1 MSREGISCG
10 GKFTRISELT
20 ANQYA
25 MITEAIS
32 LLLRSQNADGGWGAT
47 EGKRSN
53 TENTSLA
60 VAALH
65 ALRERSAA
73 ERANH
78 GTRWLLQHQ
87 NQDGGWPLN
96 EAAKEGSWTS
106 GLAII
111 ALSAFPEHQEAVRR
125 AARWLLLQEGSKP
138 GLLAHLILWVTGK
151 SNINDLNNDLIGW
164 SWVPNSFSWVEP
176 TSYALIALKKAR
188 PLISDSNVVERINQG
203 EAVIYDRMCKEGG
216 WNYGNSKVLDYAL
229 WPYADITA
237 VALIALQDHSGQIA
251 NQTSLASLRKTTRE
265 TDSGL
270 ALSWGTICLDL
281 YGQKTDEW
289 KALIAKRFE
298 KTRFL
303 SETKTVALSLI
314 AIATN
319 GSNNPFRI

>member
-1 MSREGISCG
+1 
-10 GKFTRISELT
+10 
-20 ANQYA
+20 
-25 MITEAIS
+25 MITEAIT
-32 LLLRSQNADGGWGAT
+32 LLLSSQNSDGGWGAT
-47 EGKRSN
+47 QGKRSN
-53 TENTSLA
+53 TENTAIA
-60 VAALH
+60 VAALT
-65 ALRERSAA
+65 ALPKRSAA
-73 ERANH
+73 EGVSR
-78 GTRWLLQHQ
+78 GTHWLLQHQ
-87 NQDGGWPLN
+87 NQDGSWPLN
-96 EAAKEGSWTS
+96 DAAKEGSWTS

-111 ALSAFPEHQEAVRR
+111 ALSVFPEHQESVRR

-138 GLLAHLILWVTGK
+138 GLLARIILFVTGK

-164 SWVPNSFSWVEP
+164 SWVPNSFSWLEP

-188 PLISDSNVVERINQG
+188 PLVSESNVIERINRG

-229 WPYADITA
+229 WPYPDITA
-237 VALIALQDHSGQIA
+237 VALIALQDHSGVTA
-251 NQTSLASLRKTTRE
+251 NQTSLASLRKTARE

-270 ALSWGTICLDL
+270 ALSWCTICLDL

-303 SETKTVALSLI
+303 GEIKTLALSII
-314 AIATN
+314 AFN

>member
-1 MSREGISCG
+1 
-10 GKFTRISELT
+10 
-20 ANQYA
+20 
-25 MITEAIS
+25 MINEAIT
-32 LLLRSQNADGGWGAT
+32 LLLSSQNSDGGWGAT
-47 EGKRSN
+47 QGKRSN
-53 TENTSLA
+53 TENTAIA
-60 VAALH
+60 VAALT
-65 ALRERSAA
+65 ALSERSAA
-73 ERANH
+73 EGVSR
-78 GTRWLLQHQ
+78 GTHWLLQHQ
-87 NQDGGWPLN
+87 NQDGSWPLN
-96 EAAKEGSWTS
+96 DAAKEGSWTS

-111 ALSAFPEHQEAVRR
+111 ALSAFPEHQESVRR

-138 GLLAHLILWVTGK
+138 GLLARIILFVTGK

-188 PLISDSNVVERINQG
+188 PLVSESNVIERINRG

-229 WPYADITA
+229 WPYPDITA
-237 VALIALQDHSGQIA
+237 VALIALQDHSGATA
-251 NQTSLASLRKTTRE
+251 NQTSLASLRKTARE

-270 ALSWGTICLDL
+270 ALSWGTICLGL

-303 SETKTVALSLI
+303 GETKTLALSII
-314 AIATN
+314 ALN